1 MSSLE
6 VKELPRLTDTHI
18 GKAKIEKLSS
28 DLNVKYAL
36 LESAISAVLH
46 ISFSFRFFFQSFST
60 ISFSTLSHQASFG
73 IFITDDVI

>member
-46 ISFSFRFFFQSFST
+46 ISFSFRFFFSVLFDYKLLYS
-60 ISFSTLSHQASFG
+60 ISSGKFWYFYN
-73 IFITDDVI
+73 